1 MRNQRKF
8 WIINEDVENYIN
20 NTLKRSDAFLISLEN
35 YAKEH
40 NVPIMSKDT
49 KHLINVVG
57 HLLKPNTILEIGT
70 AIGYSAICFTDFLKE
85 NGAIETIEIDVDI
98 ALIARNNIKKAN
110 LDNKIKVIVGEGAD
124 VLKNIN
130 KKYDMI
136 FIDGAKG
143 QYETFFDLCADMV
156 NVGGVI
162 ISDNILYRGMVA
174 KGDVIPK
181 RKKHLVNKLGQY
193 IEKVIG
199 DKRFDSSILSIGD
212 GVLLSYRKENS

>member
-8 WIINEDVENYIN
+8 WIINEDVESYIN
-20 NTLKRSDAFLISLEN
+20 STLNKSDVFLITLEK
-35 YAKEH
+35 YAKE
-40 NVPIMSKDT
+40 NSVPIMSKDT
-49 KHLINVVG
+49 KHLINIVG

-70 AIGYSAICFTDFLKE
+70 AIGYSAICFTDFLSD
-85 NGAIETIEIDVDI
+85 NGTIETIELDVDT
-98 ALIARNNIKKAN
+98 ALIARQNIKKTN
-110 LDNKIKVIVGEGAD
+110 LSDKIKVIVGEGAD
-124 VLKNIN
+124 VLKNID

-136 FIDGAKG
+136 FIDAAKG
-143 QYETFFDLCADMV
+143 QYETFFDLCASMV
-156 NVGGVI
+156 NIGGVI

-193 IEKVIG
+193 IERVID

>member
-1 MRNQRKF
+1 MKNQRKF

-20 NTLKRSDAFLISLEN
+20 STLNKSDVFLITLER
-35 YAKEH
+35 YAKEN

-49 KHLINVVG
+49 KHLINIVG

-70 AIGYSAICFTDFLKE
+70 AIGYSAICFTDFLRD
-85 NGAIETIEIDVDI
+85 NGTIETIELDVDT
-98 ALIARNNIKKAN
+98 ALIARQNIKKIN
-110 LDNKIKVIVGEGAD
+110 LCDKIKVIVGEGSD
-124 VLKNIN
+124 VLKNID

-136 FIDGAKG
+136 FIDAAKG
-143 QYETFFDLCADMV
+143 QYETFFDLCAGMV

-181 RKKHLVNKLGQY
+181 RKKHLVNKLRQY
-193 IEKVIG
+193 IERVIE
-199 DKRFDSSILSIGD
+199 DKRFDNSILSIGD